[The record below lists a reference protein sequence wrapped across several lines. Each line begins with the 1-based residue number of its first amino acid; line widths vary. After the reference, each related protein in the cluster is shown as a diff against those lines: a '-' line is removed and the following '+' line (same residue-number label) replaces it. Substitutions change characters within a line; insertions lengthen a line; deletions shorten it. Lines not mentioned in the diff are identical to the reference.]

1 MNGSDR
7 IIKKAKRDLMKHI
20 KQFTAPVKTEPLD
33 KTEIFGADMP
43 GHTTLSLE
51 ELADVLTII
60 GSDMAKA
67 GTMLDP
73 AAQPAGETTAKSSS
87 WKPSLTGSMS
97 VAGGSRLSS
106 YGPAHK

>member
-1 MNGSDR
+1 ML
-7 IIKKAKRDLMKHI
+7 KFI
-20 KQFTAPVKTEPLD
+20 KQFAAPVKTEPLD
-33 KTEIFGADMP
+33 KTNIFGAYMP
-43 GHTTLSLE
+43 GRTTLSLDD
-51 ELADVLTII
+51 LANVLTII

-73 AAQPAGETTAKSSS
+73 AAQPVGVTTAKSSS